1 MVKKIIDDSEHTI
14 IEIIHYIP
22 EYTFDMINLPKEEII
37 NAEIELMEK
46 ELKEY
51 YPLYHLVYSYP
62 QRKLMVEPKNEN
74 YEKAIHELVDMGICG
89 KVLRVVTRAVRY
101 Y

>member
-1 MVKKIIDDSEHTI
+1 MVKKIIDDGEHAV
-14 IEIIHYIP
+14 IEIIHLIP
-22 EYTFDMINLPKEEII
+22 EYIFNTLDLSREEII
-37 NAEIELMEK
+37 NAEIVLMEE
-46 ELKEY
+46 ELKKY
-51 YPLYHLVYSYP
+51 YPLYHLCYSYP
-62 QRKLMVEPKNEN
+62 QRKIMAEPKDEN

>member
-1 MVKKIIDDSEHTI
+1 MVKKIIDDDEHAV

-22 EYTFDMINLPKEEII
+22 EYIFDLINLPREKII

-46 ELKEY
+46 ELKED
-51 YPLYHLVYSYP
+51 YPLYHLCYSYP
-62 QRKLMVEPKNEN
+62 QRKIMAEPKDEN

>member
-1 MVKKIIDDSEHTI
+1 MVKKIIDNDEHAI
-14 IEIIHYIP
+14 IEIIHIIP
-22 EYTFDMINLPKEEII
+22 EDCLDMINLPREEII

-46 ELKEY
+46 ELKED

-62 QRKLMVEPKNEN
+62 QRKLMAEPKDKN
-74 YEKAIHELVDMGICG
+74 YEKAIHELVDMGIFG

>member
-1 MVKKIIDDSEHTI
+1 MVKIIIDDSEHTI
-14 IEIIHYIP
+14 IEIIHYIS
-22 EYTFDMINLPKEEII
+22 EHTFDTINLPREEVI

-46 ELKEY
+46 ELKED
-51 YPLYHLVYSYP
+51 YPLYHFCYSYP
-62 QRKLMVEPKNEN
+62 HRKIMAEPKDEN
-74 YEKAIHELVDMGICG
+74 YEKAIRELVDVGICG

>member
-1 MVKKIIDDSEHTI
+1 M
-14 IEIIHYIP
+14 
-22 EYTFDMINLPKEEII
+22 
-37 NAEIELMEK
+37 A
-46 ELKEY
+46 
-51 YPLYHLVYSYP
+51 
-62 QRKLMVEPKNEN
+62 EPKDEN

>member
-1 MVKKIIDDSEHTI
+1 MVKKIIYDSEHAV

-22 EYTFDMINLPKEEII
+22 EFIFNTVNLPREEII
-37 NAEIELMEK
+37 NAEIKYMEEELRED
-46 ELKEY
+46 

-62 QRKLMVEPKNEN
+62 QRKLMAEPKDEN

-89 KVLRVVTRAVRY
+89 KALRVVTRAVRY